1 MPAIHLYL
9 ASASPRRRQLLR
21 QIGIAHRLLPVAVDE
36 TPLPAESPAAYV
48 ARLALAKARTGAR
61 TLGRRQPLPVLGADT
76 TVVVDDAM
84 LGKPRDRDEGLT
96 MLARLSGREHRV
108 LSAVALAT
116 PARDAVK
123 VQESRVRF
131 RELSPA
137 ERTAYWDSGEPLD
150 KAGGYAVQGRAAA
163 FIAELHGSYS
173 GVRGLPLF
181 ETAELLREFGVH
193 PR

>member
-84 LGKPRDRDEGLT
+84 LG
-96 MLARLSGREHRV
+96 
-108 LSAVALAT
+108 
-116 PARDAVK
+116 
-123 VQESRVRF
+123 
-131 RELSPA
+131 
-137 ERTAYWDSGEPLD
+137 
-150 KAGGYAVQGRAAA
+150 
-163 FIAELHGSYS
+163 
-173 GVRGLPLF
+173 
-181 ETAELLREFGVH
+181 
-193 PR
+193 